1 MQYRA
6 LGRYGVGV
14 SFASD
19 GLREL
24 STNSGESIFPRCE
37 RNKGRHGA
45 TPTLDGVVAVVD
57 IVRAM
62 RSNLRRAVEAIL
74 NVGSLQLASLRAF
87 VYAFVCKA
95 VGS

>member
-6 LGRYGVGV
+6 LGTYGVDV
-14 SFASD
+14 PFSSD

-37 RNKGRHGA
+37 RNSGRHGA
-45 TPTLDGVVAVVD
+45 TPTLEGVVAVVD
-57 IVRAM
+57 IVHAM
-62 RSNLRRAVEAIL
+62 RSNLRCAVEAIL
-74 NVGSLQLASLRAF
+74 NVAFFQLASLRAS